1 MTQPI
6 RITDKRAVRKKSG
19 WSRSLFAKFLLI
31 LIPVFI
37 VSVIPGVWLMVGHEL
52 REDQELLAARIGN
65 HAARTALA
73 LERNLSAETGAA
85 QDLIS
90 ILAVDRAFLCASIDN
105 AVTGKALLTQPQGIP
120 CSESVGGSMITVPVG
135 ENEEM
140 ALHVRYTDA
149 ELKEAGRRQLSI
161 VMIVVA
167 VAFVVALLA
176 STAGFRFIVNRPLS
190 LLLSSI
196 RQSARTGHRT
206 PVPKRGDD
214 ELNRVIGA
222 FNEMLERD
230 VKRER
235 SLEET
240 NARLYSSEAALR
252 RVNEDL
258 EERVRE
264 RTAKLVE
271 ANQAKSRFLATM
283 SHELRTPLNSII
295 GFSDLMIQQGFGPL
309 GNERYRVFAED
320 IQAGGRHLLALIND
334 ILDISK
340 IEAGTVVL
348 SETLF
353 GVAAMATES
362 LRMVEPVA
370 VNKSVALNQTPIDPG
385 LSVTADH
392 TKLRQVLINILTN
405 AIKFTPAG
413 GRVELDISGN
423 PRSGITFRV
432 TDNGIGMSDDE
443 IPKALEPFVQI
454 DNETSRTQEGTGL
467 GLPMA
472 DMLMKLHGGSL
483 EIRSAP
489 GQGTQVIMVLPP
501 ERTMSDNA
509 AALTAGGL
517 EFQPT

>member
-1 MTQPI
+1 MTELT
-6 RITDKRAVRKKSG
+6 RIPGKRAVREKSG
-19 WSRSLFAKFLLI
+19 WSRSLFARFLLI
-31 LIPVFI
+31 LIPVFV
-37 VSVIPGVWLMVGHEL
+37 VSVIPGVWLMIGHEL

-73 LERNLSAETGAA
+73 LERNLPAETGAA
-85 QDLIS
+85 QDLIA
-90 ILAVDRAFLCASIDN
+90 ILAVDRAFLCASLDDT
-105 AVTGKALLTQPQGIP
+105 ATGKALLTQPQGIP
-120 CSESVGGSMITVPVG
+120 CSEDIGGSEINVPVG
-135 ENEEM
+135 ESEQM
-140 ALHVRYTDA
+140 ALRVRYTDA
-149 ELKEAGRRQLSI
+149 ELREARRRHLSI

-167 VAFVVALLA
+167 LAFVVAVLA
-176 STAGFRFIVNRPLS
+176 STAGFRFIVNRPLG

-206 PVPKRGDD
+206 PVLKRGDD

-222 FNEMLERD
+222 FNEMVERD

-235 SLEET
+235 SLEEA
-240 NARLYSSEAALR
+240 NARLYVSEAALR
-252 RVNEDL
+252 RANEDL
-258 EERVRE
+258 EDRVRE

-295 GFSDLMIQQGFGPL
+295 GFSDLLIQQGFGPL
-309 GNERYRVFAED
+309 GNERYTVFAED
-320 IQAGGRHLLALIND
+320 IQTGGRHLLALIND

-353 GVAAMATES
+353 SVATMAAES

-370 VNKSVALNQTPIDPG
+370 ANKSVTLNQTPVDRG

-413 GRVELDISGN
+413 GKVELDISGN
-423 PRSGITFRV
+423 PQSGITFRI
-432 TDNGIGMSDDE
+432 TDNGIGMSADE

-454 DNETSRTQEGTGL
+454 DNETSRSQEGTGL

-483 EIRSAP
+483 EIRSTP

-501 ERTMSDNA
+501 ERMISDIA
-509 AALTAGGL
+509 AA
-517 EFQPT
+517 